1 MFAPFVLILLALWIV
16 GMVSSHT
23 FGGLIHL
30 LPAIAATLFVV
41 RFLRKRRD
49 DKARA
54 TARARKRKLML
65 RSQGGRG

>member
-1 MFAPFVLILLALWIV
+1 MFAPFVLILLALWVI

-30 LPAIAATLFVV
+30 LPAIVASLLLV
-41 RFLRKRRD
+41 RFLRKRKE
-49 DKARA
+49 DKVRA